1 MKKLL
6 SIILIFAMVLSLAAC
21 SSNAPKDPSGS
32 DNPPKV
38 DDAEDAADIFKEGT
52 YTGTAQ
58 GHNGPVT
65 VEVTVDKSSVKSII
79 LKESAETNGIGD
91 AAFDKVSKNI
101 IDGQTLSIDS
111 VSGAT
116 ISSVAVLSAVKDALV
131 KTGADISVLSANKY
145 EQPKGENQAIDTDV
159 VVIGSGGAGISAAIE
174 AAEGGARVVVL
185 EKLAR
190 TGGSTRT
197 SSGMVVVGGSK
208 LQEEAGIEDS
218 VENLKNYWL
227 ERGEGN
233 IDEEMVIYA
242 AEHANDALDFLVE
255 SGINY
260 SPQGIV
266 FSGTAD
272 VPRAHIPPT
281 YGVEFMDLLIER
293 AEKAGVKIYTETR
306 AEELIKDGDK
316 VVGVKAVQNGA
327 DFIVDAKAV
336 IIATGGF
343 DHNEEL
349 KAEYS
354 PDAVGAW
361 AVSAP
366 QNTGDGLIMGMEAG
380 ADTVFKGGVI
390 GWKVVNPAYGH
401 TTNVGRPIYG
411 LPNLIVNKNGD
422 RFADESE
429 DYPFLFKSMVAD
441 GGEKFYFIFDSD
453 AGDTVQ
459 LEATTATIQSLEAA
473 VEAGVAYKADS
484 IEELEKV
491 SGLTNLAE
499 SVNEFNAVIESGR
512 DEQFGRD
519 VSTMK
524 TIGVAPFYA
533 LQSQKATLG
542 SFGGLKVN
550 IAGEVLDKDGNAIPG
565 LYAAG
570 EAANGD
576 FFSDIYPAS
585 GSSISMC
592 VIFGR
597 EAGKSAAEYI
607 K

>member
-1 MKKLL
+1 MKKLI
-6 SIILIFAMVLSLAAC
+6 SIILVFAMVLGLAAC
-21 SSNAPKDPSGS
+21 SSNAPKSPSDS
-32 DNPPKV
+32 DNPPK
-38 DDAEDAADIFKEGT
+38 DTAAGVFKEGT

-65 VEVTVDKSSVKSII
+65 VEVTVDKNSVKSIA

-91 AAFDKVSKNI
+91 VAFDKVSKNI
-101 IDGQTLSIDS
+101 IDGQTLNIDS

-116 ISSVAVLSAVKDALV
+116 ISSVAVLSAVKDALAN
-131 KTGADISVLSANKY
+131 TGADISALSANKY
-145 EQPKGENQAIDTDV
+145 DKSKGENQTIDTDV

-174 AAEGGARVVVL
+174 AAEGGAKVVVL

-233 IDEEMVIYA
+233 VDEEMVIYA
-242 AEHANDALDFLVE
+242 AEHANDALDFLIE

-260 SPQGIV
+260 NPQGIV

-293 AEKAGVKIYTETR
+293 AEKAGVKIYTETK

-316 VVGVKAVQNGA
+316 VVGVKASQNGA
-327 DFIVDAKAV
+327 DFIVNAKAV
-336 IIATGGF
+336 ILATGGF

-349 KAEYS
+349 KAKYS

-401 TTNVGRPIYG
+401 TTNVGRPVYG
-411 LPNLIVNKNGD
+411 LPNLIVDKNGD

-429 DYPFLFKSMVAD
+429 DYPFLFKSMVAN
-441 GGEKFYFIFDSD
+441 GSEKFYFVFDSD
-453 AGDTVQ
+453 ARDTVQ
-459 LEATTATIQSLEAA
+459 LEATTATIQSLKAA

-499 SVNEFNAVIESGR
+499 SVNEFNAAIEIGK

-524 TIGVAPFYA
+524 TIGVGPFYA
-533 LQSQKATLG
+533 LQCQKATLG
-542 SFGGLKVN
+542 SFGGLKIN

-570 EAANGD
+570 EVANGD